1 MEEVK
6 IPLADPDFKL
16 NNENDDL
23 SNNSEKCNSQKL
35 SDLESDIEFFSM
47 RN

>member
-16 NNENDDL
+16 NSENDDL

-35 SDLESDIEFFSM
+35 SDLESDNEFFSM